1 MLSMYARNSMPRYI
15 YPLGIH
21 AHVTEDM
28 LMNSCIVQNTQK
40 LETQLPMNS
49 RLQIN
54 GVFSEIL

>member
-1 MLSMYARNSMPRYI
+1 MLSMYARNSMP

-28 LMNSCIVQNTQK
+28 LLNSCIVQNTQK

-49 RLQIN
+49 RLRIN
-54 GVFSEIL
+54 DVFSEIL